1 MEEGD
6 IVVGSAVKTVGY
18 LLGWDVG
25 ESVHPE
31 YGIRNGT
38 NNSRIPNMSKS
49 KQAIRFHSEIVER
62 NVQVSISIKFIMPF
76 DRNKTKYEISFLH
89 FQTVN
94 TIIISPFPIV
104 KTQTRPLPP
113 SFSPGRRSIRGE
125 RGRSHVK
132 MSCNC

>member
-1 MEEGD
+1 MDLEVEEGD

-76 DRNKTKYEISFLH
+76 DRNKTKYAISFYLRRG
-89 FQTVN
+89 T
-94 TIIISPFPIV
+94 S
-104 KTQTRPLPP
+104 TQVYRSILFP
-113 SFSPGRRSIRGE
+113 SFLLLLLGKKRLFRVNE
-125 RGRSHVK
+125 R
-132 MSCNC
+132 